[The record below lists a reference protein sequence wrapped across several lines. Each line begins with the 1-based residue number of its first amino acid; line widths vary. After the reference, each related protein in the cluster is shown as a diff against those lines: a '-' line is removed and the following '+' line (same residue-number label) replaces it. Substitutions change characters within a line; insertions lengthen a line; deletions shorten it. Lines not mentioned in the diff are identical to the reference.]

1 MRKVNFEEK
10 TRLINEFRMNNSKK
24 TFTYS
29 EMQKKIKEAGITAN
43 SSTFGALLKYFPSTV
58 VDGRN
63 LYEMPTMPIH
73 ISQVKDAWKKQKSYM
88 ETYNKKKHGNKPV
101 TPTPVA
107 DKFSE
112 AKEVNDA
119 IQLLLSKGYKISR
132 PLGLDVKQL
141 LVDHPELAQKYM
153 RYDIIK

>member
-24 TFTYS
+24 IFTYS

-63 LYEMPTMPIH
+63 LYEMPTTPIH
-73 ISQVKDAWKKQKSYM
+73 ISQVKEAWKKQKSYM
-88 ETYNKKKHGNKPV
+88 ETYNKKKYGNKP
-101 TPTPVA
+101 TPTI

-132 PLGLDVKQL
+132 PLGLDVNQL
-141 LVDHPELAQKYM
+141 LKDYPELTQKYM